1 MVVFK
6 VGILGVVRLRRRQG
20 SQETM
25 AIEGGGL
32 RERMI
37 PFPGRRRSPA
47 DAVIDRRSGQNLR
60 FGNQFEVHIAEGIAI
75 LG

>member
-6 VGILGVVRLRRRQG
+6 VGILGVVRLRRRQR

-47 DAVIDRRSGQNLR
+47 DAVIDGGCRQDLR
-60 FGNQFEVHIAEGIAI
+60 FGNEFQVHIAEGIAV